1 MAGSN
6 GCRGEEKSAA
16 AGSALELSV
25 YFLGNTSYARAPSE
39 CDRLPLTIVAPCQ
52 SQTRLT
58 YQFGNPTPLQL
69 VQSSLTA
76 TLALLM
82 LIPAAPS
89 ISISQSTFFH
99 RLMSRFC
106 ADYGMPLAP
115 SHRSSATSSTMPD
128 HWRSLLGQRSSPQHD
143 RSWIVRFWKLDRK

>member
-16 AGSALELSV
+16 AGSALELSI

-52 SQTRLT
+52 SQMRLT

-82 LIPAAPS
+82 LVTAAPPF
-89 ISISQSTFFH
+89 QFPN
-99 RLMSRFC
+99 L
-106 ADYGMPLAP
+106 
-115 SHRSSATSSTMPD
+115 RSSTGSRVDSVPITVC
-128 HWRSLLGQRSSPQHD
+128 RSRRHMGPLRLRKFHDARTLAFPVRSAFQPTPCQ
-143 RSWIVRFWKLDRK
+143 